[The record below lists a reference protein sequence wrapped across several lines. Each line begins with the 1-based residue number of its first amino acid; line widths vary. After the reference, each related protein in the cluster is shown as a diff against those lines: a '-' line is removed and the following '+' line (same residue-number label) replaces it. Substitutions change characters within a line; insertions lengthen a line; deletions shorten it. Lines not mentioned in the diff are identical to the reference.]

1 MVRDSADVRIIE
13 NLQPPSGSRLD
24 WHIGTAPTVFDPDG
38 RVLGFLETPAG
49 LAIFE
54 IGDDYILGLARDDLG
69 VQSVQVWPL
78 ER

>member
-1 MVRDSADVRIIE
+1 MWTI
-13 NLQPPSGSRLD
+13 
-24 WHIGTAPTVFDPDG
+24 FDRDG

-78 ER
+78 AR